1 MQICSKCTYIFD
13 AGFCSLLWHNMQNPL
28 YVCLRWSVNA
38 KVKVQLTTS
47 KLSRTHK
54 FPQSE
59 MFLQEI
65 KKQTELW
72 ICQFSTVTV
81 PYICI

>member
-1 MQICSKCTYIFD
+1 MCASGDGKRNKHAKKNKNTCVVV
-13 AGFCSLLWHNMQNPL
+13 A
-28 YVCLRWSVNA
+28 VNA

-65 KKQTELW
+65 KKQTEL
-72 ICQFSTVTV
+72 
-81 PYICI
+81 